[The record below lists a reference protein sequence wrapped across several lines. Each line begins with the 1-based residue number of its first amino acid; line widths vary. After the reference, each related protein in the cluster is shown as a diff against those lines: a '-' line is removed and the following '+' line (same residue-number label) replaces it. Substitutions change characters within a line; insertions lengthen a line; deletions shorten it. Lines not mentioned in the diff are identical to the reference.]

1 MNFFSVLIPVY
12 NVEQYIDGCLESVF
26 SQNFTDFEVV
36 LVNDGSTDGSG
47 VICDRWKERYPRQ
60 IRVIHRENQGIS
72 RTREQMFRE
81 AKGAYIVSLDS
92 DDKLHP
98 DALRQLHECI
108 CCNQADMVIYQF
120 SSEEESSEP
129 FREYPFEEDTPYT
142 IATDAK
148 LRQLM
153 GATDLMP
160 SIWSKAFRR
169 ELVEDVSIPGDITE
183 GEDLLF
189 SIYIMEKAQRI
200 FFLNRVLYFYSYNET
215 GITKSYNPRLFRSM
229 KKVNMLQRSAAQRW
243 DPTGQLARE
252 CDVGSL
258 DRYYRI
264 LCRVYYAA
272 CPLKEKRMRLRE
284 IVEDP
289 EFLRVYPMRK
299 QLPGLKPR
307 LVLPLSRRHIFA
319 PFLAFAA
326 LKGRP
331 HT

>member
-26 SQNFTDFEVV
+26 FQNFTDFEVV

-47 VICDRWKERYPRQ
+47 AVCDRWQERYPQQ

-72 RTREQMFRE
+72 RTREQLFRE

-92 DDKLHP
+92 DDKLYP

-108 CCNQADMVIYQF
+108 CRNQADMVIYQY

-169 ELVEDVSIPGDITE
+169 ELVEGISVPGDITE

-189 SIYIMEKAQRI
+189 SIYIMERAQRI
-200 FFLNRVLYFYSYNET
+200 FFLDRVLYFHSYNET

-229 KKVNMLQRSAAQRW
+229 KKVNMLQRSAAEQW
-243 DPTGQLARE
+243 DPTGQLASD

-264 LCRVYYAA
+264 LCRVYYAD
-272 CPLKEKRMRLRE
+272 CPVKEKRLRLRE

-289 EFLRVYPMRK
+289 EFLRVYSKRK
-299 QLPGLKPR
+299 QLTGIKPR

-331 HT
+331 HR